1 MATPDSEAPSST
13 PISNAA
19 SNADGASSPPRRRLD
34 ALGIVAF
41 GLYIFVGGVFVFVFG
56 QSLESAVRTQNE
68 TSCRALEP
76 AHAQVTGR
84 VLDVDGQPIEGTVVV
99 PVVNGR
105 GKAPVEVDEE
115 GRFQLFLPRGP
126 QALRVRAP
134 GKEGIEAGFVL
145 GDSEIL
151 DVEITLVTEGQD
163 GSTLQEVRRDAYEAP
178 PFVVQDL
185 EGREVALSEF
195 RGKLV
200 VLNFW
205 ATWCEPCITEWPQ
218 VAKLAE
224 RLAQNRD
231 VVVLAVSID
240 EDRDKI
246 APFLAQ
252 MSLGD
257 TKVQVLWDPSTK
269 LHEQLGSSKIPDT
282 YFIDEGGQ
290 VHSVFVNTREWGSP
304 GALRCVESSL
314 GR

>member
-1 MATPDSEAPSST
+1 MATPDSEASSSVPSSA
-13 PISNAA
+13 SAA
-19 SNADGASSPPRRRLD
+19 SGARPPRRRLD

-41 GLYIFVGGVFVFVFG
+41 VLYIAVGGVLVFGFG

-68 TSCRALEP
+68 TACRAMQP

-99 PVVNGR
+99 PVIDGR
-105 GKAPVEVDEE
+105 GGAPVEVDAKE
-115 GRFQLFLPRGP
+115 GRFQLFLPRGD

-134 GKEGIEAGFVL
+134 GKEGIEASFVL

-151 DVEITLVTEGQD
+151 DVEITLVAEGQD
-163 GSTLQEVRRDAYEAP
+163 GSALQEVRRSPYEAP

-218 VAKLAE
+218 VAKLSE
-224 RLAQNRD
+224 RLADNGD

-240 EDRDKI
+240 EERDNI
-246 APFLAQ
+246 GPFLAQ
-252 MSLGD
+252 MSLDD
-257 TKVQVLWDPSTK
+257 TDVRVLWDPSTK

-282 YFIDEGGQ
+282 YFVDEQGQ